1 MNCLIFQDSQLQNP
15 NTGATSIVSG
25 ICPPVQDWYTRNSFA
40 NSGVTLT
47 WDPDKGRTNTRRR
60 ETCDAAHSCNRPQMA
75 LQTLIGDNTIAISC
89 DEFPFAGSEEG
100 GNFYTN
106 QGRAASATC
115 VPAWQNTLQGNC
127 NSEYPNPM
135 RDDEILTVV
144 RNIEPIT
151 NQCQLLRTRC
161 PCSCWY

>member
-47 WDPDKGRTNTRRR
+47 WDPNSGRTDDRRG
-60 ETCDAAHSCNRPQMA
+60 ETCDTAHSCNPPQTA
-75 LQTLIGDNTIAISC
+75 LRTLIGDNTIAISC
-89 DEFPFAGSEEG
+89 DEFPFAGAEEG

-106 QGRAASATC
+106 QGNAASATC

-127 NSEYPNPM
+127 NSEYPN
-135 RDDEILTVV
+135 
-144 RNIEPIT
+144 
-151 NQCQLLRTRC
+151 Q
-161 PCSCWY
+161 YA